1 VFFVVG
7 FPRSGTTLVATKL
20 ASCPSIYIGPET
32 QFFSSLYYDL
42 RRTKRR
48 DEMIRKYVSHKRIS
62 DYGFSEKDFDGL
74 REIDDPVDLLVHSL
88 NGAARSKGK
97 PMVGEKTPAHSL
109 AIGLIKAKI
118 PDAKFIAV
126 VRDCRDAVLSNL
138 SVPFTHGNPY
148 KHAAEWVYYM
158 KRLDEA
164 REQFPDDVFVVRFED
179 VILDYEEQMSRM
191 LSHLGVDEKEK
202 RSMRDSADAIP
213 GWEEAWKK
221 KAMEKP
227 DSSRVYAWKGKR
239 NVFDGL
245 GISIIAKKKLESLG
259 YDIGVIGEAGKRE
272 RLKKTIAVSF
282 YMPGF
287 YIPAKIAWSR
297 LHGRHFY

>member
-202 RSMRDSADAIP
+202 
-213 GWEEAWKK
+213 
-221 KAMEKP
+221 
-227 DSSRVYAWKGKR
+227 VYAWKGKR